1 MFFLNYITSFRY
13 FLSSEFTKVKNL
25 LPWNLKA
32 NIHFKARF
40 ECLKIG
46 MITFD
51 ITSLLGKL
59 TLRTHKQR
67 TFLQD
72 YLANFKVSNI
82 VTECDGGSLF
92 VKINPVFFL
101 ARWEMNGGCI
111 QLMLA
116 YPDHGSSLT
125 NSLSMELV
133 FECCSTTNIK
143 SAISWDQQKYSN
155 YIPAFICKTQ
165 Y

>member
-1 MFFLNYITSFRY
+1 MFNYYYYFFYKSVFSVYWLQISCGTFTISQYIPKENTVARMFFFLNYITSFRY

-92 VKINPVFFL
+92 VKINPVFFFGKVRDEWWL
-101 ARWEMNGGCI
+101 HPVNV
-111 QLMLA
+111 
-116 YPDHGSSLT
+116 
-125 NSLSMELV
+125 SLS
-133 FECCSTTNIK
+133 
-143 SAISWDQQKYSN
+143 
-155 YIPAFICKTQ
+155 
-165 Y
+165 

>member
-1 MFFLNYITSFRY
+1 MVVFAMFNYYYYFFYIRVCSVYIGCRLAVGHLLYLSTSQKKTLQQGCFFLNYITSFRY

-101 ARWEMNGGCI
+101 AR
-111 QLMLA
+111 
-116 YPDHGSSLT
+116 
-125 NSLSMELV
+125 
-133 FECCSTTNIK
+133 
-143 SAISWDQQKYSN
+143 
-155 YIPAFICKTQ
+155 
-165 Y
+165 

>member
-1 MFFLNYITSFRY
+1 MFNYYYYFFYIRVCSVYIGCRLAVGRLLYLSTSQKKTLQQGCFFLNYITSFRY

-92 VKINPVFFL
+92 VKINPVFFWQGE
-101 ARWEMNGGCI
+101 R
-111 QLMLA
+111 
-116 YPDHGSSLT
+116 
-125 NSLSMELV
+125 
-133 FECCSTTNIK
+133 
-143 SAISWDQQKYSN
+143 
-155 YIPAFICKTQ
+155 
-165 Y
+165 